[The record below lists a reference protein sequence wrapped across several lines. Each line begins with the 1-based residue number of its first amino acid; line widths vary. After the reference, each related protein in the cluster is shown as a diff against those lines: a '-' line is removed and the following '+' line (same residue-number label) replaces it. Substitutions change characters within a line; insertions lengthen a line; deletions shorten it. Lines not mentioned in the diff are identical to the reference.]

1 MTKARRKRTKSD
13 KSLRRSIDWKKN
25 MALEADRYAY
35 RVHWSDEDQEY
46 VGLCAELPSLSW
58 LAKTPGG
65 ALKGIRRLVT
75 ETLAEMVR
83 SGETPPRALAS
94 RRYSGK
100 FLVRVPPET
109 HRRLAIEAAE
119 EGVSLNRL
127 ASAKLSR

>member
-1 MTKARRKRTKSD
+1 MTKARRKRTKSG
-13 KSLRRSIDWKKN
+13 KPPKRLIDWKKN
-25 MALEADRYAY
+25 VALEGDRYAY
-35 RVHWSDEDQEY
+35 RMQWSDEDREY

-58 LAKTPGG
+58 LAKTPDA
-65 ALKGIRRLVT
+65 ALKGIRRLVAAAI
-75 ETLAEMVR
+75 AEMAGR
-83 SGETPPRALAS
+83 GETPPQPFAL

>member
-1 MTKARRKRTKSD
+1 MTKARRKRTKSG
-13 KSLRRSIDWKKN
+13 KSSRRSIDWKKN
-25 MALEADRYAY
+25 VALEADRYAY
-35 RVHWSDEDQEY
+35 RVQWSEEDQEY

-58 LAKTPGG
+58 LAKTPGA
-65 ALKGIRRLVT
+65 ALNGIRRLVA
-75 ETLAEMVR
+75 ETLVEMVR
-83 SGETPPRALAS
+83 SGETPPRSFAS